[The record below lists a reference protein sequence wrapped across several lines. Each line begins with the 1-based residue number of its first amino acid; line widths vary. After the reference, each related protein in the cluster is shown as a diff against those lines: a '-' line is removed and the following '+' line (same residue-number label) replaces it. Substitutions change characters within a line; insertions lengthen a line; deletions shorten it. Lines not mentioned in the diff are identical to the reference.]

1 MQRAAAKWLMV
12 ASVTIGLTASGWA
25 EEVDAGKAE
34 YLTSCAPCHG
44 TDGKG
49 KGPLSSKLSKASRFD
64 HLRQEEQRGVSTER
78 RL

>member
-34 YLTSCAPCHG
+34 YLTKCGRATEPMER
-44 TDGKG
+44 GKVRSA
-49 KGPLSSKLSKASRFD
+49 LS
-64 HLRQEEQRGVSTER
+64 
-78 RL
+78 